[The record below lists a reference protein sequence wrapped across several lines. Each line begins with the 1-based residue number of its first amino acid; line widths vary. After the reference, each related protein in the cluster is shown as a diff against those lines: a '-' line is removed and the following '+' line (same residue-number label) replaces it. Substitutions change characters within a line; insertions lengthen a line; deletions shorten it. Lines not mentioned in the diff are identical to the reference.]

1 MSPSHGTPRPRSQT
15 SRKQRSQQLNTST
28 TATDTSDTGA
38 ALVIGG
44 ANNPTSANVLAGN
57 ITLSGDV
64 DLRGTGIT
72 GFTRDNGGNDKYT
85 GTLDGGEH
93 TITLAIGEA
102 YGKKSDGTNGAE
114 EDPREELVISLMRYK
129 RCRVFANELRERR
142 AKYEGA
148 RFRTRMTAKEL
159 GIDTKKISSDFEKD
173 EFEKAIDEINNRNE
187 LRFND
192 ISAKIKHILR
202 RDKISV
208 KERMKSLWLTITKK
222 GKLFFSELFKGK
234 KVEKI
239 DRIVS
244 FLAILELV
252 RNNDITAEQKGSFE
266 DILIEE
272 KRK

>member
-1 MSPSHGTPRPRSQT
+1 MAVSAAKPEIRIHHFEGPLDLLCHLIEKNDIDIYDIPISEITSQYMDYLSAMKSLDMDVASEFLLMGAT
-15 SRKQRSQQLNTST
+15 LVHIKSRMML
-28 TATDTSDTGA
+28 
-38 ALVIGG
+38 
-44 ANNPTSANVLAGN
+44 P
-57 ITLSGDV
+57 
-64 DLRGTGIT
+64 
-72 GFTRDNGGNDKYT
+72 
-85 GTLDGGEH
+85 
-93 TITLAIGEA
+93 
-102 YGKKSDGTNGAE
+102 GKKSDGTNGAE

-173 EFEKAIDEINNRNE
+173 EFEKAVDEINNRNE

>member
-1 MSPSHGTPRPRSQT
+1 MAVSAAKPEIRIHHFEGPLDLLCHLIEKNDIDIYDIPISEITSQYMDYLSAMKSLDMDVASEFLLMGAT
-15 SRKQRSQQLNTST
+15 LVHIKSRMML
-28 TATDTSDTGA
+28 
-38 ALVIGG
+38 
-44 ANNPTSANVLAGN
+44 P
-57 ITLSGDV
+57 
-64 DLRGTGIT
+64 
-72 GFTRDNGGNDKYT
+72 
-85 GTLDGGEH
+85 
-93 TITLAIGEA
+93 
-102 YGKKSDGTNGAE
+102 GKKSDGTNGAE

-159 GIDTKKISSDFEKD
+159 GIDTKKISSDFEKN

>member
-1 MSPSHGTPRPRSQT
+1 MAGSAVKPEIRIHHFEGPLDLLCHLIEKNDIDIYDIPISEITSQYMDYLSAMKSLDMDVASEFLLMGAT
-15 SRKQRSQQLNTST
+15 LVHIKSRMML
-28 TATDTSDTGA
+28 
-38 ALVIGG
+38 
-44 ANNPTSANVLAGN
+44 P
-57 ITLSGDV
+57 
-64 DLRGTGIT
+64 
-72 GFTRDNGGNDKYT
+72 
-85 GTLDGGEH
+85 
-93 TITLAIGEA
+93 
-102 YGKKSDGTNGAE
+102 GKKSDGTNGAE

-159 GIDTKKISSDFEKD
+159 GIDTKKISSDFEKE
-173 EFEKAIDEINNRNE
+173 EFEKAIEEINNRNE

-208 KERMKSLWLTITKK
+208 RQRMKTLWLTITKK
-222 GKLFFSELFKGK
+222 GKMFFSELFAGK
-234 KVEKI
+234 KPEKI
-239 DRIVS
+239 DKIVS

-252 RNNDITAEQKGSFE
+252 RNNDITAVQKGSFE

>member
-1 MSPSHGTPRPRSQT
+1 MALSAVKPEIRIHHFEGPLDLLCHLIEKNDIDIYDIPISEITSQYMDYLSAMKSLDMDVASEFLLMGAT
-15 SRKQRSQQLNTST
+15 LVHIKSRMML
-28 TATDTSDTGA
+28 
-38 ALVIGG
+38 
-44 ANNPTSANVLAGN
+44 P
-57 ITLSGDV
+57 
-64 DLRGTGIT
+64 
-72 GFTRDNGGNDKYT
+72 
-85 GTLDGGEH
+85 
-93 TITLAIGEA
+93 
-102 YGKKSDGTNGAE
+102 GKKSDGTAGAE

-148 RFRTRMTAKEL
+148 RFRTRMTAKGL

-173 EFEKAIDEINNRNE
+173 EFSKAIDEINNRNE

>member
-1 MSPSHGTPRPRSQT
+1 M
-15 SRKQRSQQLNTST
+15 
-28 TATDTSDTGA
+28 A
-38 ALVIGG
+38 
-44 ANNPTSANVLAGN
+44 
-57 ITLSGDV
+57 
-64 DLRGTGIT
+64 
-72 GFTRDNGGNDKYT
+72 
-85 GTLDGGEH
+85 GTLVKPEIRIRHFEGPLDLLCHLIEKNDIDIYDIPISEITSQYMDYLSAMKSLDMDVASEFLLMGATLVHIKSRMMLPGKKAEGSDGG
-93 TITLAIGEA
+93 
-102 YGKKSDGTNGAE
+102 E

-142 AKYEGA
+142 TKFDGA
-148 RFRTRMTAKEL
+148 RFRTRATAKEL
-159 GIDTKKISSDFEKD
+159 GIDTKKISSDFDRE
-173 EFEKAIDEINNRNE
+173 EFENAIAEINNRNQ

-192 ISAKIKHILR
+192 ISEKVKHILR
-202 RDKISV
+202 RDKMSV
-208 KERMKSLWLTITKK
+208 RERMKSLWLTITKK

-234 KVEKI
+234 KAEKM